1 MSRIFYYDYNRDDD
15 DDDKSD
21 RYTDGDDS
29 SGVRDSWQIKLSLFI
44 YDFLNYYDCCSD
56 TLSLEN

>member
-1 MSRIFYYDYNRDDD
+1 MSRIFYYDYNRDDDD

-29 SGVRDSWQIKLSLFI
+29 SGVGDS
-44 YDFLNYYDCCSD
+44 
-56 TLSLEN
+56 

>member
-29 SGVRDSWQIKLSLFI
+29 SGVGDS
-44 YDFLNYYDCCSD
+44 
-56 TLSLEN
+56 